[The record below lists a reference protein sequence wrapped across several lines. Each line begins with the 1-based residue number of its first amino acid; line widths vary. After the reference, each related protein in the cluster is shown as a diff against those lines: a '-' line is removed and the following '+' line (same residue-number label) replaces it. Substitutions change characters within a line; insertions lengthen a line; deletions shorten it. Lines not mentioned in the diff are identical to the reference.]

1 MFNSKYLSHNKI
13 DASCKINFENK
24 IKNLKDSSI
33 GKGVTIMPNVIIYKA
48 NKIGSNCFI
57 GHNTIIRENNI
68 IKNDVKIGSNVEI
81 AFNVKI
87 GKNSKIHSNCFIC
100 ENAIIGN
107 NVFIAPNVTFLNS
120 KYPNRMDSKK
130 KLKAPIIENNVVIGG
145 GATLLPGVT
154 IRSGSIIGGG
164 AVVTKN
170 VPKNTIFY
178 EKKIFVMKKN
188 D

>member
-87 GKNSKIHSNCFIC
+87 EKFKNSFYCFIC

-130 KLKAPIIENNVVIGG
+130 IKSSIIENNVVGGG

-154 IRSGSIIGGG
+154 IRSGSIIEE
-164 AVVTKN
+164 VQ
-170 VPKNTIFY
+170 
-178 EKKIFVMKKN
+178 
-188 D
+188 